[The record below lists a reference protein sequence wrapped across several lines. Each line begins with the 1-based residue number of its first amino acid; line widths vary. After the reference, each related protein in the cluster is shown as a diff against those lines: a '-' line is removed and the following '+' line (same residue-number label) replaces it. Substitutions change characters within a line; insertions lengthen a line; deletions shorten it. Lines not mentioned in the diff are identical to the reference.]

1 VLTGHQPL
9 EELPGGGLVER
20 PQRRR
25 RRRGRAKLLARIAGG
40 VALVLAAMALVTV
53 HQSWRNAPAAGQPG
67 VDGVPVAAV
76 AQSEA
81 SDAKIQVF
89 IEHTATDQDAAR
101 AAELATYLK
110 EHGFAVA
117 DVRSVDF
124 QVHRPSVRFFFAH
137 DRPNSERLVAAV
149 RAFFADDPAEAPD
162 HPTDLSGDAQ
172 KPRDGEIE
180 VWLATS

>member
-1 VLTGHQPL
+1 MLTGHQPL
-9 EELPGGGLVER
+9 EDPPGGRMVER

-25 RRRGRAKLLARIAGG
+25 RRRGRARRLGRIAGG
-40 VALVLAAMALVTV
+40 VALALAALALVTV
-53 HQSWRNAPAAGQPG
+53 HQGWRNAPAADQPR
-67 VDGVPVAAV
+67 VDGVPLAAV
-76 AQSEA
+76 AQSQA
-81 SDAKIQVF
+81 PNAKIQVF

-137 DRPNSERLVAAV
+137 DRPDSERLVAAV
-149 RAFFADDPAEAPD
+149 RAFFADAPAEAPD
-162 HPTDLSGDAQ
+162 HPTDLTGDAQ
-172 KPRDGEIE
+172 KPRDGDIE